1 MSVSSNMFLD
11 HARTPTWD
19 DPDCKTDEKF
29 EQYIEA
35 AFPGKVWTFCS
46 RYLSQTDEED
56 RLMRTMH
63 GALVRQPV
71 REAEGALFDDD
82 NKKRGAIII
91 RSQMG
96 TGKTT
101 TLRTLMKNVDEAEKA
116 IGRPLR
122 VLCISSRVSFA
133 NTLLEVLSNS
143 GFVMYNML
151 PDGSFICDAN
161 RLIISM
167 ESMHKLQDP
176 YRQKRMALP
185 DLVIWDEFTSGAI
198 HVKSPTILEKGVFL
212 DFIRVCASS
221 GHTQFLYMDAFYD
234 EDGLE
239 IIKFLHPNTKI
250 GFLWNVK
257 RPARRGIFNFH
268 YSIDNYDDQITHAIE
283 TSKDE
288 WAKEMNAAELEE
300 RDPVFNNQLVF
311 CFMSKEK
318 LTRKVKELEREYPF
332 LFAPRYICRIHSD
345 CDAEASRTTLSATTH
360 WPRFIAIFYTSSVLV
375 GTNYDIERRADVL
388 RATRLATSTS
398 DASSAKR
405 TILDKV
411 RVDIFCNAD
420 SEHPCA
426 ISLAQMMARTRY
438 AGVNGRI
445 HFLLPRNHPDIERY
459 PIDMP
464 TLHEHLDRTR
474 CYMSDPCISRDSG
487 CVNATTIVDDT
498 TGEMFVAHS
507 LEHNHVFVRFYVYAK
522 LCANRSTVSFVTH
535 LKSILDGFSESVFN
549 STVEQLAPFFFNAS
563 EGMQKM
569 IENANM
575 ASKKK
580 RQHDDIDAESYAAAI
595 AKMVARMNDGQLNFT
610 ADVMRFFDMSDNTI
624 KAKRTMNDE
633 LVYNIL
639 RFLLYF
645 GLNDLPDRSDE
656 PSMRVLHHLITE
668 IHPWFVKYH
677 KVYENARVPSDKQ
690 SERLLADV
698 LKGKVTDVNAA
709 IDRFQSLLVTLSLE
723 SIFPAFTSRCD
734 DGISINIPVTD
745 EGLGEVSYHTATLV
759 DFEAIP
765 VIHCCLTAG
774 ATYDIIF
781 GDMKDTPAKMDPRKS
796 LRSKQIYV
804 PKLVN
809 FILTIMGFDYTATR
823 SKIPH
828 AAAVEMGIPRSRL
841 RATTDNR
848 VAGTRYTMGR
858 QAYDIAALYL
868 HKEVS
873 TQLNTWRSFDRHA
886 NVMYFQLTKHAA
898 IARYSPLFTLPMVE
912 PRDTPLPPVE
922 ALGFI
927 GDITPLSTMPSP
939 GCTDFYI
946 SRNPEFP
953 LAPVV
958 MPFEEDYSGVEQ
970 HDPESALSQLSESP
984 TVSPAR
990 PLNNG
995 HAGAF
1000 LRFFRSLPKK

>member
-35 AFPGKVWTFCS
+35 AFPGRVWTFCS

-56 RLMRTMH
+56 RLMKTLH

-82 NKKRGAIII
+82 NKTRGAIII

-122 VLCISSRVSFA
+122 VLCLSSRVSFGH
-133 NTLLEVLSNS
+133 TLLEVLVDN

-151 PDGSFICDAN
+151 PDGSVIWDEN

-167 ESMHKLQDP
+167 ESIHKLQNP
-176 YRQKRMALP
+176 YKQKRMVFP

-198 HVKSPTILEKGVFL
+198 HVKSPTILEKGVLL
-212 DFIRVCASS
+212 DFIQVTARS
-221 GHTQFLYMDAFYD
+221 GQTQFLYMDAFYD
-234 EDGLE
+234 EDGLD

-257 RPARRGIFNFH
+257 RPARRGIINFH
-268 YSIDNYDDQITHAIE
+268 FAIDNYDAQIIRKIE
-283 TSKDE
+283 SCKDR
-288 WAKEMNAAELEE
+288 WASEMAAAELEE
-300 RDPVFNNQLVF
+300 RDPVFDDQLVF

-318 LTRKVKELEREYPF
+318 LTRKVKELEREYPY

-345 CDAEASRTTLSATTH
+345 CDADASRTTLSATTH

-388 RATRLATSTS
+388 RAIRLATSTS
-398 DASSAKR
+398 DASSAKS

-411 RVDIFCNAD
+411 CVDIFCNAD

-426 ISLAQMMARTRY
+426 ISLAQMMARTRF

-445 HFLLPRNHPDIERY
+445 HFLLPRNHPDMERY

-464 TLHEHLDRTR
+464 TLREHLDRTR
-474 CYMSDPCISRDSG
+474 CYMSEPCISRDSG
-487 CVNATTIVDDT
+487 CVKATTIVDDT
-498 TGEMFVAHS
+498 TGEMFIAHA

-522 LCANRSTVSFVTH
+522 LCANRSTVSFITH
-535 LKSILDGFSESVFN
+535 LKSILDGFSETVFN
-549 STVEQLAPFFFNAS
+549 STVEQLAPLFFNAS
-563 EGMQKM
+563 ESMQKM

-580 RQHDDIDAESYAAAI
+580 RQHDDIDAESYTAAI
-595 AKMVARMNDGQLNFT
+595 AKIVSRMKHGQLNFT
-610 ADVMRFFDMSDNTI
+610 ADVMRFYDMSDQQI
-624 KAKRTMNDE
+624 KNKKTANDE

-639 RFLLYF
+639 RFLMYF
-645 GLNDLPDRSDE
+645 GINDLPDRSDE
-656 PSMRVLHHLITE
+656 PSMRILYHLITE
-668 IHPWFVKYH
+668 IHPWFSKYH
-677 KVYENARVPSDKQ
+677 KVYENARTPSDKQ
-690 SERLLADV
+690 SEKLLADV
-698 LKGKVTDVNAA
+698 LSGKATDVNAA

-723 SIFPAFTSRCD
+723 SIFPMFTSRCD
-734 DGISINIPVTD
+734 DGIFINIPVTD

-759 DFEAIP
+759 DFENIP

-781 GDMKDTPAKMDPRKS
+781 GDMKDTPAKMKPNS
-796 LRSKQIYV
+796 TMRSKQIYI

-809 FILTIMGFDYTATR
+809 FILTIMGFDFTATR
-823 SKIPH
+823 SKLPH
-828 AAAVEMGIPRSRL
+828 AVAVEMGIPRSRL
-841 RATTDNR
+841 RATTDDR
-848 VAGTRYTMGR
+848 VAGTKYTMGR

-868 HKEVS
+868 HKEAS
-873 TQLNTWRSFDRHA
+873 TKLNIWRSFDRHDSA
-886 NVMYFQLTKHAA
+886 MYFQLTRHAA

-927 GDITPLSTMPSP
+927 GDVTPLSAIPSP

-958 MPFEEDYSGVEQ
+958 MPFEEDYPGVEQ
-970 HDPESALSQLSESP
+970 HDPPPVLSESNNP
-984 TVSPAR
+984 TTVSPAR

-1000 LRFFRSLPKK
+1000 VRFFRSLPKK